1 VGLRDRQWQRFL
13 RGPDQDLVEELYEPA
28 LSVAR
33 RYDRSCAYFSSTVL
47 AAAAR
52 GFGPFIEHLLEL
64 GAEAPKPAVRLVVN
78 EELSREDVTAILEGR
93 DTERLAAR
101 LLARLSQPSDELE
114 RDRLAMLALMVQRG
128 LLEVRVGL
136 MRHGS
141 GIVHAK
147 FGVVVD
153 ESGDAVVF
161 MGSGNETGAGLLDN
175 YEKLDVSTSWDDP
188 ARFAHYR
195 DEFAQLW
202 EDRDPAVTTLPLPDA
217 VRLNL
222 VRFAVEDEAALLR
235 RQRTR
240 FDRRRLETAMRWR
253 FVTEAPF
260 FPAGEQSCDAT
271 APVDLWAH
279 QVRVVSETAE
289 AWPAGRLLCDEVGMG
304 KTVEAI
310 MALRR
315 LLAGRGVKR
324 VLLLVSAG
332 LLKQWQEE
340 LREKGGLI
348 VPRLEGQQT
357 LVWPDGTSETA
368 GGLGEALEQPN
379 LLISRELVRLEQNAA
394 VLLQAPKW
402 DLVLLDEAHAARR
415 AKQEEREFNS
425 ATLLLGLLRRLQLE
439 GRVRGILLLSAT
451 PMQTHPW
458 EPWDLLSV
466 LGEGSPWLSDFAVV
480 REFYDGIAKVGQAG
494 LAPPVCRRLAQV
506 VEADEDFPPSPVP
519 GAQLSAALLG
529 AAHAQRQQ
537 LIHWLR
543 HGAPLGRR
551 MHRNTRA
558 TLRRYYDLG
567 LLHSRPPT
575 RAIQDTRFHYLEQ
588 RERDVY
594 DAITRY
600 VNRRFEEL
608 EAERPGKGFVMT
620 VYRRRASSSPFAL
633 DQSLRR
639 RADGLNRVITLR
651 ATGDDLD
658 REIEDRSDFDEFLLG
673 ETHVQL
679 SSALPED
686 PQVAKQEL
694 RDVERI
700 LEQLK
705 GLQGTDSKFA
715 QFQDALRVA
724 ADDGRPV
731 LVFSEFADTVTYL
744 RDLLY
749 PAFGAS
755 LACYTGEGGQV
766 WRGGRWTG
774 VPKDDVTAKLGNGE
788 LRVLLCTDAA
798 SEGLNLQAAGALINY
813 DLPWNPSRVEQRIG
827 RIDRIGQRADSV
839 RIVNLVL
846 ADSVDERVYEV
857 LRRRCGLFKHFV
869 GPMQPVLAQARGMLL
884 GVRPFDEQVLV
895 EVEAGVK
902 ADAVALEAFVETEDV
917 PRPQGP
923 PGLGR
928 EDMAR
933 AFRDAFPTGAAV
945 LAGRERRLGLFQEQ
959 LEEDV
964 HLWPVSPLS
973 PELRRRA
980 DDLIRAG
987 ELLPLVVQT
996 HEEGAFRVSVAIWVG
1011 AEQREIVERVDRL
1024 EALLGVWDGRY
1035 VPPREWMAA
1044 ETEAKRLARERVAE
1058 MRRAA
1063 GDRERRGLE
1072 RQVAA
1077 ARLRLVRE
1085 LGRYLLCVAPD
1096 AADLN
1101 EVFFGQLTRD
1111 IASAVRLRRVHDRI
1125 SYPDWESAFIAD
1137 VREQVRRLTAGQRSS
1152 VLLGKPLDA
1161 ALDDPRWVAA
1171 ETLKRLDEQTPRT
1184 VDHEPMRPLS
1194 ELRNSPFKLP
1204 GALSMPA
1211 KPASSGAP
1219 ATPELTPPAP
1229 KRGKESP

>member
-1 VGLRDRQWQRFL
+1 MSLRNRKWQRFL

-52 GFGPFIEHLLEL
+52 GFGPFIEHLLAL

-78 EELSREDVTAILEGR
+78 EELSREDVAAILEGR

-195 DEFAQLW
+195 DEFEQLW
-202 EDRDPAVTTLPLPDA
+202 EDRDPAVTTLLLPDA

-222 VRFAVEDEAALLR
+222 VHFALEDETALLQ

-260 FPAGEQSCDAT
+260 FPTGEQSCDAT

-340 LREKGGLI
+340 LREKGGLV

-368 GGLGEALEQPN
+368 GGLGAALEQPI
-379 LLISRELVRLEQNAA
+379 LLISRELARLEQNAA

-425 ATLLLGLLRRLQLE
+425 ATLLLGLLRCLQLE
-439 GRVRGILLLSAT
+439 GRARGILLLSAT
-451 PMQTHPW
+451 PMQTNPW

-480 REFYDGIAKVGQAG
+480 REFYDGIAKVSQAG

-519 GAQLSAALLG
+519 GAQLSVALLG
-529 AAHAQRQQ
+529 APHAQRQQ

-567 LLHSRPPT
+567 LLHTRPPT
-575 RAIQDTRFHYLEQ
+575 RAIQDARFQYLEQ

-620 VYRRRASSSPFAL
+620 VYRRRASSSPFSL

-658 REIEDRSDFDEFLLG
+658 REIEDQSDFDEFLLG

-700 LEQLK
+700 LEQLR

-869 GPMQPVLAQARGMLL
+869 GPMQPVLAEARGMLL
-884 GVRPFDEQVLV
+884 GVRPFDERVLA
-895 EVEAGVK
+895 EVEAGVN

-933 AFRDAFPTGAAV
+933 AFQDAFPTGTAV
-945 LAGRERRLGLFQEQ
+945 LAGRERRLGLYQQQF
-959 LEEDV
+959 EEDV
-964 HLWPVSPLS
+964 HLWPVSPFS
-973 PELRRRA
+973 VELRRRA
-980 DDLIRAG
+980 DDLTRAG
-987 ELLPLVVQT
+987 ELLPLVLQT

-1011 AEQREIVERVDRL
+1011 AGQREIVERVDRL
-1024 EALLGVWDGRY
+1024 EALLGMWDGRY
-1035 VPPREWMAA
+1035 VAPRDWMAA
-1044 ETEAKRLARERVAE
+1044 EAEARRLARERVAE

-1063 GDRERRGLE
+1063 GACERRGLE

-1085 LGRYLLCVAPD
+1085 LARYLLCVAPD

-1101 EVFFGQLTRD
+1101 AVFFGQLTRD
-1111 IASAVRLRRVHDRI
+1111 IASAIRLRRVHDRI
-1125 SYPDWESAFIAD
+1125 SYPNWESAFVAD

-1161 ALDDPRWVAA
+1161 ALDDPRWTAVKTLEADARNPGPAA
-1171 ETLKRLDEQTPRT
+1171 EP
-1184 VDHEPMRPLS
+1184 
-1194 ELRNSPFKLP
+1194 
-1204 GALSMPA
+1204 
-1211 KPASSGAP
+1211 
-1219 ATPELTPPAP
+1219 LTPVRDDTALA
-1229 KRGKESP
+1229 